1 MKRKLPFFLT
11 SLLILLVSI
20 LIGTGLM
27 TLAYTVPISAMKDHL
42 ISSAD
47 TILAEGSYPNLYN
60 WCTSELDNLT
70 DGLMVSIAGYR
81 SEAPAIVDAME
92 GCSYSIDDYA
102 SEFALRSH
110 LTYGSLP
117 FEKVSPYTRYW
128 HGYLLFLKPLLALT
142 DYSGIRVLNLI
153 LQTGLAAVVVALLC
167 RYHMRKYIL
176 PFLLSVLIIGPH
188 VIYRSLQFS
197 TCYYTLLLG
206 SIAALFLIG
215 KKAGERSFYLLFLI
229 IGIFTSFIDFLTYP
243 ISTFG
248 VPAVFV
254 LNASDNRSFR
264 KQSGRVFKLFLF
276 WLLGYIVMWLG
287 KFPVACLVSDQPI
300 LGDAAQ
306 ETFTWMVTAR
316 GFTNLFYMLYRNI
329 RSFSLTPFM
338 IPALIFAAVGIIAAI
353 RRKSTSVSE
362 VWKLA
367 VPYLI
372 LAILPVGWYCVL
384 AAPSYIHDFFT
395 SKALVVSA
403 FSILSFICRLSCS
416 EKCIQN
422 IT

>member
-1 MKRKLPFFLT
+1 MKRKLPLIWASFLII
-11 SLLILLVSI
+11 LISI

-27 TLAYTVPISAMKDHL
+27 TLAYTVPVSAMKDHL

-47 TILAEGSYPNLYN
+47 TIITEGSYPNLYN

-81 SEAPAIVDAME
+81 SDEPAIVDAME
-92 GCSYSIDDYA
+92 GCSYQIDDYS
-102 SEFALRSH
+102 SEFALRYH

-117 FEKVSPYTRYW
+117 FEKISPYTRYW
-128 HGYLLFLKPLLALT
+128 HGYVLFLKPLLALT
-142 DYSGIRVLNLI
+142 DYSGIRVINLI
-153 LQTGLAAVVVALLC
+153 VQTALTAIVTALLC

-176 PFLLSVLIIGPH
+176 PFILSILIIGPH
-188 VIYRSLQFS
+188 VIFRSLQFS

-206 SIAALFLIG
+206 SISALILSG
-215 KKAGERSFYLLFLI
+215 KKAGERSFCLLFLM

-254 LNASDNRSFR
+254 LNASENRSSR
-264 KQSGRVFKLFLF
+264 NQSGKVIKLFLF
-276 WLLGYIVMWLG
+276 WLLGYILMWLG
-287 KFPVACLVSDQPI
+287 KFPVACLVSSQSI

-316 GFTNLFYMLYRNI
+316 GFTNVFYMLYRNI
-329 RSFSLTPFM
+329 RSFALTPFM
-338 IPALIFAAVGIIAAI
+338 IPALIFTAFGIISAI
-353 RRKSTSVSE
+353 RHKESPVSE
-362 VWKLA
+362 AWKMA

-372 LAILPVGWYCVL
+372 VAILPFGWYCIL

-395 SKALVVSA
+395 SKALVVTA
-403 FSILSFICRLSCS
+403 FSILSFICRLNSS
-416 EKCIQN
+416 ENLIQN
-422 IT
+422 KT